1 MYEVSRL
8 GHTRTVLYEYKLRF
22 RDPLLRIHNREGAVE
37 KRHVSVTL
45 RLDGD
50 LLFPVWANVYTRPTE
65 LSYLIKKHTIP
76 GQVEAFADSQT
87 SLQKK
92 FCTFNNGS
100 VMNKT
105 GAVEDYVNGL

>member
-1 MYEVSRL
+1 
-8 GHTRTVLYEYKLRF
+8 
-22 RDPLLRIHNREGAVE
+22 
-37 KRHVSVTL
+37 
-45 RLDGD
+45 
-50 LLFPVWANVYTRPTE
+50 
-65 LSYLIKKHTIP
+65 
-76 GQVEAFADSQT
+76 VEAFADSQT